1 MTENQIIESDI
12 AEIAK
17 MALDWD
23 AKYGPLNS
31 SIISQVLDLNDEGL
45 RKIRARIDAIKLK
58 SHQIET
64 NTEVPMHKK
73 LFPNVSFN
81 DKVLIHFNDGS
92 KVFLKHLYLDDSALH
107 DIRWEDVLDCHET

>member
-1 MTENQIIESDI
+1 MTKDEAIECEI

-17 MALDWD
+17 MALNWD

-31 SIISQVLDLNDEGL
+31 SIISQTLDLSDERL
-45 RKIRARIDAIKLK
+45 TEIQARIDAIHLE
-58 SHQIET
+58 SQRIET